1 MIAADEDALIC
12 DLAETYHILDYK
24 ALPLR
29 LAATLAAGLP
39 LYSRSK
45 SGDSCRG
52 ADLRLLICARAA
64 DRLGEIEWMLAG
76 MLAGNPDTDRP
87 ASLTAALLGQAPEEA
102 SGGITGF
109 DSPEELMTALYGE
122 TKGGKANGSVD

>member
-29 LAATLAAGLP
+29 LISTLAAGLP

-76 MLAGNPDTDRP
+76 NPDMGRP

-102 SGGITGF
+102 SGGIEGF
-109 DSPEELMTALYGE
+109 DSPEDLMKALYGE
-122 TKGGKANGSVD
+122 TKGGQANGSVD

>member
-64 DRLGEIEWMLAG
+64 DRLGEIAW

-109 DSPEELMTALYGE
+109 DSPEELMKALYGE

>member
-12 DLAETYHILDYK
+12 DLAETYHILNYK

-29 LAATLAAGLP
+29 LVATLAAGLP

-52 ADLRLLICARAA
+52 ADLRMLICARAA
-64 DRLGEIEWMLAG
+64 DTLGNIEWMLS
-76 MLAGNPDTDRP
+76 GNPDAGRP

-102 SGGITGF
+102 SGGIEGF
-109 DSPEELMTALYGE
+109 DSPEELMKALYGE
-122 TKGGKANGSVD
+122 AKGGQTDVNGD